1 MKIEILGATCNVAC
15 AGPLDGRPLI
25 LVHGAANDRDAWRDV
40 APALATAGLRV
51 LAPDLP
57 GHGLSAG

>member
-15 AGPLDGRPLI
+15 AGPDDGRPLI
-25 LVHGAANDRDAWRDV
+25 LVHGAANDRDAWRDL

-51 LAPDLP
+51 LVTTKE
-57 GHGLSAG
+57 